1 MNSISIRTLA
11 TTLAAAGLLGLAP
24 QGAAAQ
30 AADTYPDKPIHLVVP
45 FPPGG
50 AVDILGRLIG
60 QHLGEQLNQSVVVE
74 NRAGANGTIAYE
86 YTAKSAPDGY
96 TILIGSNGLA
106 TNTALYPSRTFSEL
120 DSLAPIAKLG
130 SSPLIMM
137 VPSGSAYQS
146 LKDVTDAAKAAP
158 GKVTYA
164 SAGSGSSAH
173 LGSEMLKSVTG
184 TDMLH
189 IPYKGGA
196 PAIIDLT
203 AGRVSFM
210 LLDPLQALPQVESG
224 RLRAIM
230 VASPER
236 LALIPSVPSA
246 TDAGYPKLEASVWWG
261 FVAPKDTPRPIID
274 KLNKQINAALAKPDV
289 QKKLASMGVTVASGS
304 ADDFGAFLHGQAA
317 TWGKLI
323 KSAHISNE

>member
-1 MNSISIRTLA
+1 MNRISIRALV
-11 TTLAAAGLLGLAP
+11 TTLAAAGALGLAP
-24 QGAAAQ
+24 QQAAAQ
-30 AADTYPDKPIHLVVP
+30 APGSYPDKPIHLVVP

-50 AVDILGRLIG
+50 AVDTLGRLVG

-86 YTAKSAPDGY
+86 YTAKSEPDGY

-106 TNTALYPSRTFSEL
+106 TNAALYPSRTFSEL
-120 DSLAPIAKLG
+120 ESLAPIARLG
-130 SSPLIMM
+130 SSPLVMM
-137 VPSGSAYQS
+137 VPSASPYQS
-146 LKDVTDAAKAAP
+146 LKDVTDAAGKAP

-210 LLDPLQALPQVESG
+210 LLDPLQALPQVESK

-230 VASPER
+230 VASPQR
-236 LALIPSVPSA
+236 LALMPAVPSA
-246 TDAGYPKLEASVWWG
+246 ADAGYPKLEASVWWG
-261 FVAPKDTPRPIID
+261 FMAPEGTPRAVID
-274 KLNKQINAALAKPDV
+274 TLNKQINAALAKPDV

-304 ADDFGAFLHGQAA
+304 PDDFGAFLQDQAA
-317 TWGKLI
+317 TWGALI